1 MSHRLGYVLPRAVII
16 VFGWIVTYWILT
28 ALSTHLPPTAVYITG
43 LAWVAGGIAGFGYL
57 YRLRREFG
65 TLPHQQAAAAPTQ
78 GHRLA
83 ANAARALPCGV
94 CRQGDA
100 LTTV

>member
-65 TLPHQQAAAAPTQ
+65 TLPHQQAAAAPTKAIDSPRTPRERF
-78 GHRLA
+78 HA
-83 ANAARALPCGV
+83 AFADRATP
-94 CRQGDA
+94 
-100 LTTV
+100 